1 MLQKLATAAVA
12 SGCSASDL
20 AQVAGLG
27 HAGAHQGN
35 IHRDLLRCYVPQW
48 ATPHP
53 HTVLCETIVRNG
65 DGESM
70 AVTEQAALLPSDW
83 VRVLHERGL
92 ADDLLGTRQ
101 QREAFWASQADSP
114 KMCGVGYYH
123 LDFEPGDT
131 VPLLLF
137 SDGARHAEQDSI
149 TTASFRSL
157 LAHDLDVAQSMFMLC
172 AVPKSATVKHK
183 TWEAIW
189 QVLTADLNCLAQ
201 GRGLDGQPTPLKAV
215 VWVVAGDYEHMVLE
229 YGLPHWA
236 SFKCFWCSAEK
247 DHFFD
252 FPTIPSSAYSPE
264 DMLDQPPLTHPL
276 AGLTTYSPAL
286 FAIDTLHCVDL
297 GVAEHVYGNLLWEL
311 TESWPGTKQHRL
323 ARLNKELREAYSAC
337 GVAPC
342 RVLRREDFQ
351 PPPGGYPRLRHLKAA
366 VVRHMAPAAAHLA
379 RRYGRGGPSCKK
391 RAEAVSLLRD
401 LYTAIEDR
409 THYKWRKK
417 VHEQFVSDLQKFMRV
432 YTELGI
438 LHGPGRWHKVF
449 KFHMLCHLPSQGK
462 CLAPRFAWTYAGE
475 TFMSLATQLAASSV
489 RGTPPRLLG
498 PKITQKYRAAMH
510 LMLAGII
517 PLRTHLLDEPAQD

>member
-1 MLQKLATAAVA
+1 MIMRSPSLPLEAAWLKPPPTAPAKALAQAHGGGERVRRPCHRAQSPMDLSDGALGLGSLVSAHAPKAGDSGRGERML
-12 SGCSASDL
+12 DL
-20 AQVAGLG
+20 AQVAGLH

-53 HTVLCETIVRNG
+53 HTVLGETIVRNG

-201 GRGLDGQPTPLKAV
+201 GR
-215 VWVVAGDYEHMVLE
+215 VAWM
-229 YGLPHWA
+229 
-236 SFKCFWCSAEK
+236 
-247 DHFFD
+247 
-252 FPTIPSSAYSPE
+252 
-264 DMLDQPPLTHPL
+264 
-276 AGLTTYSPAL
+276 
-286 FAIDTLHCVDL
+286 
-297 GVAEHVYGNLLWEL
+297 GN
-311 TESWPGTKQHRL
+311 
-323 ARLNKELREAYSAC
+323 
-337 GVAPC
+337 
-342 RVLRREDFQ
+342 RR
-351 PPPGGYPRLRHLKAA
+351 R
-366 VVRHMAPAAAHLA
+366 
-379 RRYGRGGPSCKK
+379 
-391 RAEAVSLLRD
+391 
-401 LYTAIEDR
+401 
-409 THYKWRKK
+409 
-417 VHEQFVSDLQKFMRV
+417 
-432 YTELGI
+432 
-438 LHGPGRWHKVF
+438 
-449 KFHMLCHLPSQGK
+449 
-462 CLAPRFAWTYAGE
+462 
-475 TFMSLATQLAASSV
+475 
-489 RGTPPRLLG
+489 
-498 PKITQKYRAAMH
+498 
-510 LMLAGII
+510 
-517 PLRTHLLDEPAQD
+517 